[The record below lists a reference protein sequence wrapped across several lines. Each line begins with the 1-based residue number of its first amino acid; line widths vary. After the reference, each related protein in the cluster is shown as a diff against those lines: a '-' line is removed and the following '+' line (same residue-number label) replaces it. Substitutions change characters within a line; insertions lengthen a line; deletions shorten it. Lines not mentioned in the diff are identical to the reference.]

1 MNEDAEF
8 HCSVCQGAIDNP
20 HFCFDWRIER
30 LTVHEHEGKPVM
42 TISCTSH
49 AIHPGFIHN
58 DYVLRAGRQTSRGP
72 RDVWHGKE
80 PLSLQSC
87 QLGKRRN

>member
-30 LTVHEHEGKPVM
+30 LTVHEHEGKRVM
-42 TISCTSH
+42 TISFTSH

-58 DYVLRAGRQTSRGP
+58 DYALRTGGP
-72 RDVWHGKE
+72 NVSWPARCLAWQRAVISTVMPTW
-80 PLSLQSC
+80 
-87 QLGKRRN
+87 